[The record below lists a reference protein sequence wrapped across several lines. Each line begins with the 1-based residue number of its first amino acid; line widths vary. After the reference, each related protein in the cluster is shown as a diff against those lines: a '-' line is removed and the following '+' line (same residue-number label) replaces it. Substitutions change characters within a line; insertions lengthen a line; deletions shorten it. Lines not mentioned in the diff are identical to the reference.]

1 MADIDKNDEEIA
13 SLVQSGKVDFFGI
26 LIERYEKK
34 MERYARRIL
43 NNQDDVKDVMQEIFI
58 KSYINIKSFDASRK
72 FSPWLYRIAHNEIVN
87 VYRKNKRKSFLPIF
101 DVDTFLPHSIKE
113 GESNI
118 QKQVEQ
124 KEMKEIIEKCLYSL
138 EEKYKEPIVLYY
150 IEDLSYREISDIM
163 HLPISTVGVRI
174 KRAKKIMK
182 QIFKNQNYNG

>member
-1 MADIDKNDEEIA
+1 MVDIDKNDEEIA

-43 NNQDDVKDVMQEIFI
+43 NNQDDVKDVIQEIFI
-58 KSYINIKSFDASRK
+58 KAYINIKSFDASRK

-101 DVDTFLPHSIKE
+101 DVDTFLPHIIKE
-113 GESNI
+113 GELSI
-118 QKQVEQ
+118 QKQVDRR
-124 KEMKEIIEKCLYSL
+124 EMKEIIEKCLINL

-150 IEDLSYREISDIM
+150 IEDLSYKEISDIM

-182 QIFKNQNYNG
+182 EIFKSQNYNG